1 MYVENVYKAS
11 VASCYKEKG
20 KKLSKWWRCKKKENL
35 SKMVEMLEPNSVGSQ
50 HLEQL
55 HQKFFVIAK

>member
-1 MYVENVYKAS
+1 MSPAVI
-11 VASCYKEKG
+11 KEKE
-20 KKLSKWWRCKKKENL
+20 KNFQKWWRCKKKENL